1 MIITARG
8 YKMSNPYKIK
18 FVNKV
23 CVLCFVIHLIV
34 AFVSLPWLLVI
45 VCFGP
50 VLVVITEYYD
60 LLKNEN

>member
-8 YKMSNPYKIK
+8 NKMSNPYKIK
-18 FVNKV
+18 FVHKV

-34 AFVSLPWLLVI
+34 AFVSLPWLI
-45 VCFGP
+45 VCFGFG
-50 VLVVITEYYD
+50 LVVITEYYN